1 MCRGHRVPLT
11 ALGPMGWPG
20 LERDRAGPRLP
31 GSPGVW
37 AAAPGM
43 AYLSCSGSELPP
55 QEGLYLRLHRPWG
68 GCVFGGSFCL
78 CSPPAAHPGC
88 WVPGWFVMPA
98 PWYFRSPRPCRLGL
112 LQVQLRPVSQGA
124 FETAFGLHGGGGAA
138 AQDQLAPGSRGCEE
152 DLESGQRWKGGH
164 LREGVGSGPS
174 CTLSTPLEAG
184 GQGASVGSAPLTPS
198 SCPWPVL
205 NLTLT

>member
-1 MCRGHRVPLT
+1 MPLT

-124 FETAFGLHGGGGAA
+124 FETAFGLHGGGG
-138 AQDQLAPGSRGCEE
+138 G
-152 DLESGQRWKGGH
+152 
-164 LREGVGSGPS
+164 LRPRTSLRPGVGGVRRTWKVARGGRVGTCGRAWEAAPPAPCPRPWRQEDRELVWAPHPS
-174 CTLSTPLEAG
+174 PPQVALGRS
-184 GQGASVGSAPLTPS
+184 
-198 SCPWPVL
+198 
-205 NLTLT
+205 